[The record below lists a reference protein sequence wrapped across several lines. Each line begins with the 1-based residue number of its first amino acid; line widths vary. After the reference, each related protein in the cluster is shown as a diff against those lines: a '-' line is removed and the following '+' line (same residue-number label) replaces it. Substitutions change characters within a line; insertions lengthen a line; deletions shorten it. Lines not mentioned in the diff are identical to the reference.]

1 MAEITLQQV
10 VDQLNAL
17 TETVN
22 GITDTSV
29 NITDLD
35 AQSPLVP
42 TSEIPVS
49 NAGADEK
56 ITAQQII
63 DEAQTGEVTTSHR
76 IMVPFDFPLNNKTDL
91 NSLHGGIHISTAGQ
105 SGIVLNSG
113 QTITDTIGISKIML
127 VVNAGT
133 DLAGD
138 ITITGTSVDRE
149 TAAET
154 GADTDVIPITALTTD
169 GSTTDSN
176 GNIVHSFTGAYISSK
191 WFKGAITL
199 STTDVDLTDIDVY
212 QVAFEQFNDCPDII
226 IETLDATYTT
236 TNNSAELD
244 CYLYSVEVTD
254 SVCDIEL
261 LATLT
266 HETGQTT
273 DFFRKRIGNIAKAL
287 DGSTDGIFIDLFLNP
302 SAQTYFASFT
312 SKVWASESETVSVS
326 Y

>member
-1 MAEITLQQV
+1 MPTNAELADQV
-10 VDQLNAL
+10 NEL
-17 TETVN
+17 TELVN
-22 GITDTSV
+22 SIILNSK

-35 AQSPLVP
+35 AQSPLVV

-63 DEAQTGEVTTSHR
+63 DESQTGDITVSHR

-105 SGIVLNSG
+105 SGIILNSG
-113 QTITDTIGISKIML
+113 QTITDTIGVSKIML
-127 VVNAGT
+127 VINAGT

-138 ITITGTSVDRE
+138 ITITGTSVNRE
-149 TAAET
+149 TTAET

-169 GSTTDSN
+169 SSTTDSN
-176 GNIVHSFTGAYISSK
+176 GNIVHGFTGAYISSK

-212 QVAFEQFNDCPDII
+212 QVAFEQFNDCPNITV
-226 IETLDATYTT
+226 ETVDMTYTT
-236 TNNSAELD
+236 TNTNAEMD
-244 CYLYSVEVTD
+244 CYLYSVEVTG
-254 SVCDIEL
+254 SECDIEL

-273 DFFRKRIGNIAKAL
+273 DFYRKRIGNIAKIL
-287 DGSTDGIFIDLFLNP
+287 NGVTDGIFVDLFLLPENL
-302 SAQTYFASFT
+302 TYFASFT
-312 SKVWASESETVSVS
+312 SKVWASESETVNVS